1 MLFLPCAFAGLALAL
16 PQGPE
21 DPEDPGLALAP
32 SPKLAPHP
40 AHLQGP
46 QVHPLQGLKG
56 KVLCF
61 ILLFFYQDYKVL
73 IFCLLDKG

>member
-56 KVLCF
+56 KVLF
-61 ILLFFYQDYKVL
+61 IFRQHLAGVCA
-73 IFCLLDKG
+73 CLPF